1 MHFFLAAA
9 GIVSPSPA
17 QRRMPLSSITH
28 LASLIA
34 PSSLLLLSVFFLKKR
49 REKNSSIIPSHAG
62 VPSLHPNT
70 AEAAQGE
77 EGSAVSI
84 VIEGEED
91 VQEEDSA
98 AKKLEEFF
106 RPPLGLHSAEAEDRR
121 ADSEARRTSSP
132 SASGSEVGGE
142 RERGKVEGNGGN
154 GGISKILSPFVIS
167 FFPLDSVKG
176 PCQPR

>member
-1 MHFFLAAA
+1 MYFF
-9 GIVSPSPA
+9 
-17 QRRMPLSSITH
+17 
-28 LASLIA
+28 
-34 PSSLLLLSVFFLKKR
+34 KKR

-62 VPSLHPNT
+62 VPSFHPNT

-84 VIEGEED
+84 IIEGEED
-91 VQEEDSA
+91 VQEEEDSA

-106 RPPLGLHSAEAEDRR
+106 RPPRGLHSAEAEDRR

-142 RERGKVEGNGGN
+142 RERGKVEGKSREMGGFRRYFPP
-154 GGISKILSPFVIS
+154 LSFP
-167 FFPLDSVKG
+167 FFP
-176 PCQPR
+176 PRLCERALSTPVTVFLFHFPGSWCPLFFAFWRHFFVETQFF